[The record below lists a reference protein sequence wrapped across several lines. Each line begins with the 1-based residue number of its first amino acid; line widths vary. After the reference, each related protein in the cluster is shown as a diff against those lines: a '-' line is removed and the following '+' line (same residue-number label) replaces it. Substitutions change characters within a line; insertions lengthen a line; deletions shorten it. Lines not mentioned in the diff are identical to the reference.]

1 MITFIIKPD
10 DGEPFRVKA
19 DSRDVRLWERINPR
33 NTLRR
38 IAEQPNVDDYYS
50 LSHLAIKRQR
60 LREIVPYDDYVET
73 HAVEALMDTSEVL
86 DYDELLTVI
95 DKTMATPDA
104 SPTRVA
110 DAVVELLD
118 SLRLRS
124 LEPVPTLPGR

>member
-10 DGEPFRVKA
+10 GGEAIRIKA

-38 IAEQPNVDDYYS
+38 IAEQPCVDDYYS

-60 LREIVPYDDYVET
+60 VCEIPPYDDYVET
-73 HAVEALMDTSEVL
+73 YAVEALMDTSEVL
-86 DYDELLTVI
+86 DYDELLTVV
-95 DKTMATPDA
+95 DKTMAAPDA
-104 SPTRVA
+104 SPARVA

-124 LEPVPTLPGR
+124 LEPIPTLPGR

>member
-60 LREIVPYDDYVET
+60 LREIAPFDDYVET

-86 DYDELLTVI
+86 DYDELLAVI
-95 DKTMATPDA
+95 DKSMAEPDA
-104 SPTRVA
+104 NSVRVA
-110 DAVVELLD
+110 NAVVELLD